1 MMGMVTM
8 EDFQTI
14 KIKIN
19 NMYRL
24 TVHVKGVNRV
34 DTHAPKQFGKIKKDQ
49 TAVEQALEK
58 RQTSSRSATKGR
70 FKIFNTL
77 SFYCKNMEEVNKRLS
92 IIRSNY
98 QIQIGDDKNKP
109 EKYGKELYNI
119 SFVN

>member
-1 MMGMVTM
+1 
-8 EDFQTI
+8 
-14 KIKIN
+14 
-19 NMYRL
+19 MYRL

-34 DTHAPKQFGKIKKDQ
+34 DTHSPKQFKVKKDK
-49 TAVEQALEK
+49 TAVERALEK
-58 RQTSSRSATKGR
+58 KQTSSHSASKGR
-70 FKIFNTL
+70 YKIFNTL

-119 SFVN
+119 SFVK

>member
-1 MMGMVTM
+1 
-8 EDFQTI
+8 
-14 KIKIN
+14 
-19 NMYRL
+19 MYRL